1 VIFAPKRVDV
11 FTGAIM
17 EQIMEQNLIPEAQ
30 DSSEFM
36 EASYEMSQ
44 EQAEQEFGA
53 EFETGAEE
61 KNGLEGVVHD

>member
-1 VIFAPKRVDV
+1 
-11 FTGAIM
+11 M